1 MGKRTADNL
10 REAIMK
16 KRMTMSEVSKRTGV
30 SISSISQ
37 YLSGRCAPNNVN
49 AKKLAEVL
57 DVSVAYIM
65 GLDSDQEKT
74 SDPILNEVTRIA
86 EDFDFQ
92 RKKML
97 LDYVRLLSE
106 TCNKED

>member
-1 MGKRTADNL
+1 MGKLTADNL
-10 REAIMK
+10 REALTK
-16 KRMTMSEVSKRTGV
+16 KRMTMSEVSKKTGV

-65 GLDSDQEKT
+65 GLESDQERT
-74 SDPILNEVTRIA
+74 TDPILNEVTRIA

-97 LDYVRLLSE
+97 LEYVKLLSA
-106 TCNKED
+106 TNKEE

>member
-49 AKKLAEVL
+49 AKNL
-57 DVSVAYIM
+57 
-65 GLDSDQEKT
+65 
-74 SDPILNEVTRIA
+74 
-86 EDFDFQ
+86 Q
-92 RKKML
+92 RFLMFPL
-97 LDYVRLLSE
+97 LISWD
-106 TCNKED
+106 